1 LKRSALCTALWLW
14 GCGAGAWQ
22 SGTLHPRYQAHTRA
36 SVTSAEQL
44 VELSLEGSGRLTSVK
59 FVITDFDSA
68 TQRVLLL
75 DGHFYLMHDEWYWYQ
90 LVNGRSLFGDR
101 ALGNGPGFASVRQA
115 ETWLRA
121 HGAGE
126 LPLRISDE
134 RVYSEHF
141 YELVLARDRPL
152 AVGAL
157 VHVAARGER
166 PAYWGFELEYTDRPD
181 ARMVAA
187 YFAALSQVLPPELAA
202 QLCWLTRSP
211 DQEALR
217 EELKRSGSPLAAR
230 VRSYA
235 ELAAPGEIEV
245 YNPGTAVGRLAWAHD
260 QIELLANS
268 DAHTIAI
275 LDRLPDMLPP
285 GAAFVSTVPQT
296 PLSHLNILARNRG
309 VPSVYLGGLA
319 TDAHLAQLARAQA
332 PVVLDVRED
341 RVVMSALSEAE
352 YAELLR
358 ESWPAPRPVT
368 SKPMT
373 DPSGLPYAVSL
384 SGASAAQIEQ
394 VRDAIGGKAAGL
406 ALLGRVA
413 AADVPEP
420 LLALTV
426 RGYAEHLQP
435 LEATLQAMLK
445 ASLFRLSR
453 DVRYLVLE
461 GAPAHRA
468 RFGEDH
474 AELIAQQVARRGG
487 VLQELVARGGLRVA
501 LLAQPLPGPTRL
513 ALHAALQQSFGGLPP
528 AQGLRFRS
536 SATNEDVQGFTA
548 AGLYASHTG
557 FLNAEALPKRKDRE
571 RSAEHALKQTWA
583 SYWGFEAFE
592 EREAAGV
599 EHLRGRMAVLVH
611 PRFDD
616 ERELANGV
624 VTFTTLPPGGAQLA
638 LMNVNVQPGALSVT
652 NPPLGSTA
660 LPEVD
665 LVVLEA
671 EATDGVARLQR
682 VRGSTELPAGQYV
695 LSAAELAQLFGLC
708 HEVATSWL
716 ELDNAR
722 LDPARRSRVVTL
734 DFEFKIARAD
744 WPRTEAVPEA
754 RRLVLKQVR
763 SLEPAAQLDVI
774 EALDLPVPRD
784 VARRAVQ
791 LQRESCEV
799 GAERIELLQVLT
811 SSSAAPDLGFSTVP
825 FLASVTVQRGE
836 QVIRIEHPELTQPG
850 AGRVVGLAA
859 DAAARYGRS
868 QIDSSGAACQ
878 IQVEA
883 RSRAMLLREAAA
895 RGRVL
900 NRVR

>member
-1 LKRSALCTALWLW
+1 MRPALCAAFLLW

-22 SGTLHPRYQAHTRA
+22 SGALHPRYQAHTRP
-36 SVTSAEQL
+36 SVSSAEQL

-68 TQRVLLL
+68 AQRVLLL

-90 LVNGRSLFGDR
+90 LLNGRSLFGDR
-101 ALGNGPGFASVRQA
+101 ALRDGPGFASVREA
-115 ETWLRA
+115 ESWLRA
-121 HGAGE
+121 HGTAG
-126 LPLRISDE
+126 LPLSISDD
-134 RVYSEHF
+134 RVYSQRF
-141 YELVLARDRPL
+141 YELVLAPDRPL

-157 VHVAARGER
+157 VHVAARGDQ

-181 ARMVAA
+181 ARIVAA
-187 YFAALSQVLPPELAA
+187 YFAALAHVLPVELASN
-202 QLCWLTRSP
+202 LHWLTRSP
-211 DQEALR
+211 DQEQLR
-217 EELKRSGSPLAAR
+217 AELEREGSPLATR
-230 VRSYA
+230 VRSYVD
-235 ELAAPGEIEV
+235 LAAPGEIEV
-245 YNPGTAVGRLAWAHD
+245 YNPGTAVGRLSWAHD
-260 QIELLANS
+260 QIELLASSN
-268 DAHTIAI
+268 ANTIAI

-319 TDAHLAQLARAQA
+319 TDADLAQLARAQA

-352 YAELLR
+352 YAELVR
-358 ESWPAPRPVT
+358 ATWPASRPATARPTTEPT
-368 SKPMT
+368 S
-373 DPSGLPYAVSL
+373 LPYAVAL

-406 ALLGRVA
+406 ALLQRVA
-413 AADVPEP
+413 AAEVPEP

-426 RGYAEHLQP
+426 RGYVEHLEP
-435 LEATLQAMLK
+435 FEATVRRMLEQP
-445 ASLFRLSR
+445 LFRLSR

-461 GAPAHRA
+461 GAAAHRA
-468 RFGEDH
+468 RFGADH
-474 AELIAQQVARRGG
+474 AALIAQQVSRRGG
-487 VLQELVARGGLRVA
+487 VLQALVEQGGLRA
-501 LLAQPLPGPTRL
+501 SLLARPLPEPTRL
-513 ALHAALQQSFGGLPP
+513 ALHDALQQTFAALPP

-548 AGLYASHTG
+548 AGLYESHTG
-557 FLNAEALPKRKDRE
+557 FLHADAQPRPKDRE
-571 RSAEHALKQTWA
+571 RSAEYALKQTWA

-624 VTFTTLPPGGAQLA
+624 VTFTILPPGGAQLA
-638 LMNVNVQPGALSVT
+638 LMNVNAQPGALSVT
-652 NPPLGSTA
+652 NPPLGSPA

-665 LVVLEA
+665 RVVLEA
-671 EATDGVARLQR
+671 EVTDGVARLQR
-682 VRGSTELPAGQYV
+682 VRGSTEVPAGQHV
-695 LSAAELAQLFGLC
+695 LSDAELAQLFGLC

-722 LDPARRSRVVTL
+722 LDAARRSRVVTL

-744 WPRTEAVPEA
+744 WPRTAVGEPSA

-763 SLEPAAQLDVI
+763 SLEPAAALDVI
-774 EALDLPVPRD
+774 EALDLPVPLD
-784 VARRAVQ
+784 IARRAVQ
-791 LQRESCEV
+791 LQRETCQL
-799 GAERIELLQVLT
+799 GAERVELLQVLT
-811 SSSAAPDLGFSTVP
+811 SSSAAPDLGFSAVP
-825 FLASVTVQRGE
+825 FLALMTVQRGA
-836 QVIRIEHPELTQPG
+836 QTIRIEHPELVQPG
-850 AGRVVGLAA
+850 VGRVVALAA
-859 DAAARYGRS
+859 EAAARYGGA
-868 QIDSSGAACQ
+868 QIDLTGAACQ
-878 IQVEA
+878 TRVEA
-883 RSRAMLLREAAA
+883 RSRATLLREAAA

-900 NRVR
+900 NRLP